1 MAEPREYQLI
11 LDLLGKQL
19 KQEQQINDE
28 IKSRITLS
36 DEQAKA
42 YGKLIASLEE
52 EISMLKTLN
61 SAKAAGSKIADQ
73 ELKVR
78 NKQLELEVDNLAL
91 LEKSI
96 ELLGIEEERK
106 QEILSAQMQI
116 VEAIEETNNAF
127 ANGVEQGKKLS
138 ALFGKD
144 SSFVKTIDN
153 LRNFGQFFDGF
164 KKGVGDL
171 FSISTIGAVTAA
183 TGFTMLSKSVSEST
197 RMFESFLSAQKEITA
212 AYGYINVQALDNING
227 INSSGK
233 ALITYSEAAKAVTAV
248 ADTYAT
254 STEAIEY
261 GSIRS
266 AAALEKFGM
275 SMSDLTKRAI
285 ILSSTIEGS
294 SVQSNIRLQ
303 TGIISLAK
311 QTNLAS
317 KTLYKDFGD
326 ALEVMITNGANVEE
340 QFVSLTGVISG
351 FKMSAS
357 EIISITDKFDTF
369 DSAAQ
374 SVGKLN
380 ALLGGQ
386 FLSAIE
392 MIETTDPAQ
401 RFLKISDALKETG
414 KSFDQMEYY
423 EKKAIAG
430 ALGLERVSQL
440 ALIMSGDVKQLG
452 EGFNMTA
459 ASAAELEEAMAKGQT
474 VAEKFQKIFLAAEP
488 FVTSFLNGVIGI
500 LDSLGEFGTTAFL
513 TITGVMVLVGGVAS
527 AMRNTATLT
536 YDVARALSVVRQEGL
551 KKGLASLAGAE
562 GAAPAAATAAAGGTG
577 AVATSVSA
585 ASYTALNA
593 EVALLNTNLGVLTT
607 TLATVDV
614 ALQTQVGFLGEAT
627 LAYKAMA
634 AAAAEASAATGG
646 GSLAPA
652 GAAKGGFVGA
662 MATFTEAM
670 IAAAP
675 GLVLFTTGLLGVG
688 LGIAAIGG
696 GIYVIGLG
704 LQAGVSAIV
713 DLVGLGTDILTS
725 AGSFAALAASLGLV
739 ATAMGTVVASA
750 VVGVPV
756 LKGLFSAATEYENA
770 VAASAAV
777 SVPQSAGPVV
787 QTTTPTGGSAATVG
801 TGGVAGGAGNVVI
814 QSNLILDGRVL
825 ATAVN
830 DIKLEAGSNMTTSVL
845 QTVGGTR

>member
-1 MAEPREYQLI
+1 
-11 LDLLGKQL
+11 
-19 KQEQQINDE
+19 
-28 IKSRITLS
+28 
-36 DEQAKA
+36 
-42 YGKLIASLEE
+42 
-52 EISMLKTLN
+52 
-61 SAKAAGSKIADQ
+61 
-73 ELKVR
+73 
-78 NKQLELEVDNLAL
+78 
-91 LEKSI
+91 
-96 ELLGIEEERK
+96 
-106 QEILSAQMQI
+106 
-116 VEAIEETNNAF
+116 
-127 ANGVEQGKKLS
+127 
-138 ALFGKD
+138 
-144 SSFVKTIDN
+144 
-153 LRNFGQFFDGF
+153 
-164 KKGVGDL
+164 
-171 FSISTIGAVTAA
+171 
-183 TGFTMLSKSVSEST
+183 
-197 RMFESFLSAQKEITA
+197 MFESFLSAQKEITA

-369 DSAAQ
+369 DSVAQ

-551 KKGLASLAGAE
+551 KKGLANLAGA
-562 GAAPAAATAAAGGTG
+562 APSAPAAAATAAAGGTG

-593 EVALLNTNLGVLTT
+593 E
-607 TLATVDV
+607 V